1 MSHRV
6 IASEKRLD
14 RLNDS
19 IDTIDRN
26 NMELLYQRDI
36 YGKTL
41 VELGK
46 LNPNIVVLDAD
57 LSGSTRTQL
66 FAKEFPQRFFN
77 FGVAEQNMM
86 ATAAGFA
93 SCGKI
98 VFASTF
104 AMFATGR
111 AWDQVRNTICY
122 NNFDVKIVAS
132 HAGLSVGPDGSSH
145 QAIEDIALMRAIC
158 NMTIIAPCDGPETRE
173 AIIAACQHKG
183 PVYVRL
189 GRAKVPT
196 IEAKKKFELGKAYCL
211 KEGKDL
217 AIFACGIMVQKALEA
232 ALSLEKEK
240 ISSRVINIHTIKPLD
255 KEIIIK
261 ACQETKGIVVC
272 EEHSV
277 VGGLAS
283 AIDDVVVENYP
294 TKVLRIGVKNRFGQ
308 SGEPDELL
316 EEYNLTSQDIVK
328 TAKELL
334 K

>member
-1 MSHRV
+1 
-6 IASEKRLD
+6 
-14 RLNDS
+14 
-19 IDTIDRN
+19 
-26 NMELLYQRDI
+26 MELLYQRDI

-46 LNPNIVVLDAD
+46 ANSDIVVLDAD
-57 LSGSTRTQL
+57 LSGSTRTQI
-66 FAKEFPQRFFN
+66 FAKEFPERFFN

-86 ATAAGFA
+86 ATAAGLA

-111 AWDQVRNTICY
+111 AWDQVRNTISY
-122 NNFDVKIVAS
+122 NNFNVKIVAS
-132 HAGLSVGPDGSSH
+132 HAGLTVGPDGSSH

-158 NMTIIAPCDGPETRE
+158 NMAIIVPCDGPETRD
-173 AIIAACQHKG
+173 AIIAASQHKG

-189 GRAKVPT
+189 GRSKVPT
-196 IEAKKKFELGKAYCL
+196 IEGKQKFALGKGYCL
-211 KEGKDL
+211 KEGKDIS
-217 AIFACGIMVQKALEA
+217 IFACGIMLEKALQA
-232 ALSLEKEK
+232 ATALEKEN
-240 ISSRVINIHTIKPLD
+240 IQARVINLHTIKPLD
-255 KEIIIK
+255 KEIVIK
-261 ACQETKGIVVC
+261 AAKETKGIVVC

-283 AIDDVVVENYP
+283 AVDEVVSENYP

-316 EEYNLTSQDIVK
+316 KEYNLTSEDIVN
-328 TAKELL
+328 TAKSLL
-334 K
+334 S